1 METRSVR
8 NINFLNFA
16 AKYKRL
22 KELTPWNGIHA
33 CMQVISLLLG
43 TGVGAGFAVTFE
55 FKRNLNDFV
64 QGVED
69 LSGQDLSEFK
79 SKTEKFLD
87 RAIIATGLLFLGF
100 ICMAILSVLSS
111 LSRSSA
117 KSSKGFFG

>member
-64 QGVED
+64 QGVEG

-87 RAIIATGLLFLGF
+87 RATIATGLLFLGF

-111 LSRSSA
+111 LSKSSA